1 MLKLNSDIDR
11 KKAIR
16 QFVKTFCIF
25 RFQDISSRELD
36 LLCEIINVGE
46 VSERS
51 KKNFILNFETTKEN
65 YSQIVKRLSDKGIL
79 INKERRN
86 GKELHPDILDLSEYY
101 INNTKPGKKIMLL
114 EWRNT

>member
-51 KKNFILNFETTKEN
+51 KKNFILNFETTKKKLFSN
-65 YSQIVKRLSDKGIL
+65 S
-79 INKERRN
+79 
-86 GKELHPDILDLSEYY
+86 
-101 INNTKPGKKIMLL
+101 KKIVG
-114 EWRNT
+114 